1 MEKDDAQTHIFDL
14 CDIKKIFISRW
25 NEDIKGKIAGVK
37 KKELIIG
44 TREERQAGGR
54 TSIAKQ
60 RDIERQR
67 DRLGGCINPLFLHSF
82 HSALLIANKSKI
94 MPFHLRHKT
103 LFSFI
108 LSVFALLSFE
118 PSSVAAA
125 PFATKTA
132 SRNFATVNKRDP
144 SSLSLASSSATS
156 LTQRGG
162 STATATMTQESA
174 GLPPAVKLLIGAGGI
189 YGAFLYY
196 GSLQEDV
203 FRYTAADGTQFKQ
216 AWLLQVLEAL
226 ANVVIGFVGMQLTG
240 ATKGIPQQMF
250 AISGAAQ
257 VSAKACTSLALA
269 NGLSFPVATLAKS
282 GKMAPVMLGSL
293 LLGGASYSIREYLQV
308 VAIIGGTAI
317 VSMGK
322 KKGGSTSSALGVAYI
337 VLSLALDGV
346 TAGFQKRLK
355 AETAKAGVKPKP
367 YDFMFWTNLYMCLSA
382 VVVSLALNEVG
393 AGLAFCS
400 GNPEI
405 LSKII
410 KFAVCSA
417 VGQSFIFYTIANFD
431 PLVLSTVTTTRKIFS
446 VLLSIFL
453 KGHSLSMTGWS
464 GIALAC
470 GGIISEMMAKM
481 GGKSKAH

>member
-1 MEKDDAQTHIFDL
+1 MRVL
-14 CDIKKIFISRW
+14 
-25 NEDIKGKIAGVK
+25 
-37 KKELIIG
+37 
-44 TREERQAGGR
+44 
-54 TSIAKQ
+54 TSTG
-60 RDIERQR
+60 
-67 DRLGGCINPLFLHSF
+67 LSLPTLLFLTAQSTF
-82 HSALLIANKSKI
+82 AVSSS
-94 MPFHLRHKT
+94 PP
-103 LFSFI
+103 
-108 LSVFALLSFE
+108 LS
-118 PSSVAAA
+118 
-125 PFATKTA
+125 
-132 SRNFATVNKRDP
+132 
-144 SSLSLASSSATS
+144 SSLLKPPRNVASVNEVRSSKVPAALGLESTVS
-156 LTQRGG
+156 RLSEINRGG
-162 STATATMTQESA
+162 STAMTQESA
-174 GLPPAVKLLIGAGGI
+174 ALSAPVKLLIGAGGI

-203 FRYTAADGTQFKQ
+203 FRYTSVDGTQFKQ

-226 ANVVIGFVGMQLTG
+226 ANVLIGFAGMQLTG
-240 ATKGIPQQMF
+240 ATPNIPKRMF

-308 VAIIGGTAI
+308 AAIIGGTAI

-322 KKGGSTSSALGVAYI
+322 KKGGSSNSVMGVAYI
-337 VLSLALDGV
+337 VLSLVLDGV

-367 YDFMFWTNLYMCLSA
+367 YDFMFWTNLYMCLTA
-382 VVVSLALNEVG
+382 VVISVALNEVG
-393 AGLAFCS
+393 TGLAFCS
-400 GNPEI
+400 ANPEI

-446 VLLSIFL
+446 VLLSIL
-453 KGHSLSMTGWS
+453 MKGHSLSLTGWS

-470 GGIISEMMAKM
+470 SGILSEMAAKM
-481 GGKSKAH
+481 GGKAKAH